1 MKQNGN
7 KNSQLQHRLNLQ
19 KQEKEI
25 EKRKLVVMKDLEY
38 AEPAVLEAQRGVQNI
53 KKQHLSE
60 IRSMANPPAAVKMTM
75 ESVCIL
81 LGYDVGTWRCSVGY

>member
-1 MKQNGN
+1 MLN
-7 KNSQLQHRLNLQ
+7 QLFLKH
-19 KQEKEI
+19 KE
-25 EKRKLVVMKDLEY
+25 
-38 AEPAVLEAQRGVQNI
+38 VQNI

-81 LGYDVGTWRCSVGY
+81 LGYDVGTWRDVQLVIRKRRFYTKYCFFQ

>member
-7 KNSQLQHRLNLQ
+7 KNSQYTQAELA

-53 KKQHLSE
+53 KSSIYQKYVVWLIHLQLS
-60 IRSMANPPAAVKMTM
+60 K
-75 ESVCIL
+75 
-81 LGYDVGTWRCSVGY
+81 